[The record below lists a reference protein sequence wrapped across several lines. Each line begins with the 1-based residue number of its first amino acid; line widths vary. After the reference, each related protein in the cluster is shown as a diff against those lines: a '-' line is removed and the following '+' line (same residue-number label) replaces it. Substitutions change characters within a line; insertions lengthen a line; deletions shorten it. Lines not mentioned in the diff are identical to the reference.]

1 MNCVIVDDEV
11 MAQKVL
17 EQCVKNTSFLNL
29 VGIYGNVK
37 ELINGLNGQQVDL
50 ILLDIMLPETTGI
63 EFLRS
68 IKDVPQV
75 ILVSSKPDYALEAF
89 EHDVTDY
96 ILKPITYE
104 RFFKA
109 AQKAKNIHETVTG
122 SDEKGNEFFVKIN
135 QELVKIYL
143 NEIQFVEAYG
153 DYVKVISES
162 GKFVFLST
170 MKSLE
175 TKLPDENFL
184 RAHKS

>member
-1 MNCVIVDDEV
+1 
-11 MAQKVL
+11 
-17 EQCVKNTSFLNL
+17 
-29 VGIYGNVK
+29 
-37 ELINGLNGQQVDL
+37 
-50 ILLDIMLPETTGI
+50 MLPETTGI

-68 IKDVPQV
+68 IKEVPQV

-96 ILKPITYE
+96 ILNPITYE
-104 RFFKA
+104 RFLKA
-109 AQKAKNIHETVTG
+109 AQKAKNIHEAVTG
-122 SDEKGNEFFVKIN
+122 SDGKGNEFFVKIK

-143 NEIQFVEAYG
+143 NEIQYVEAYG

-175 TKLPDENFL
+175 TKLPKEDFL
-184 RAHKS
+184 RVHKSFIVRLDKITKFDSHTAYINNQEVLVSRTYRDLLKSKLNTLQL